1 MGLSVIVEQ
10 TYNSGMIANILL
22 DDSIRSATAENGA
35 TIENI
40 LPNVFKDI
48 WLSIVVDDCVIG
60 VCCIEAKTSLSC
72 YIHLRIIKKYRAENK
87 DSAAQKIEEWIKNNT
102 KYRLVVGEIP
112 KTHTNVID
120 FMKKVGFIEVGV
132 LHSSWMLSDEAVD
145 LIILSKRV

>member
-1 MGLSVIVEQ
+1 VGASVIVEQ

-22 DDSIRSATAENGA
+22 NDSMRSVTTEDGA

-48 WLSIVVDDCVIG
+48 WLSIVVNGCVIG

-72 YIHLRIIKKYRAENK
+72 YIHLRIIKKHRPKNK
-87 DSAAQKIEEWIKNNT
+87 DGAAKKIEEWLINNT
-102 KYRLVVGEIP
+102 KYKLVVGEIP

-120 FMKKVGFIEVGV
+120 FMKKVGFIEVGT
-132 LHSSWMLSDEAVD
+132 LASAWAFNGEAVD